1 MVVPVPGADG
11 HALLTLSP
19 LYSSEDF
26 HVRLACLIHAAN
38 VRSEPGSNPSK
49 KCSFKRHPSRIS
61 ATRRSHRSHDEWFV
75 LSFGLRSSSTD
86 EASRTPPKGP
96 TLCSALLTD
105 SSQASFSQEPTEFS
119 KIRHS
124 ARAELTLLG
133 PPVLVPLSDSALRL
147 DSSRRPSH
155 RSFRADSVLPAALG
169 SAPLACE
176 GCQVRRERAA
186 KTTLRL
192 APVKTP

>member
-1 MVVPVPGADG
+1 MVTRYSPFRHFTRPKTFTCDL
-11 HALLTLSP
+11 HASSTPPTFALSQDQTLQKS
-19 LYSSEDF
+19 
-26 HVRLACLIHAAN
+26 
-38 VRSEPGSNPSK
+38 VRSNDT
-49 KCSFKRHPSRIS
+49 RHASQPPEGRL
-61 ATRRSHRSHDEWFV
+61 RSHDEWFV